1 MNLPTRV
8 SLRVGPDGP
17 TCSFTAL
24 LNYFIAPHKGDRVL
38 LQVPKYGQVGVIVT
52 EVFHFVPL
60 PDDESACLLITMP
73 IISEHYD
80 DMLSVL
86 DWFKAMYG
94 VDDIQ
99 ADNEPELYYK
109 FYRNLIHVLGLTKTP
124 QPVVDYDPV
133 AIKVF
138 AEACRAI
145 VLAELKP
152 SPAELPVALTGFNP
166 TIQHLHELVLSRRQE
181 EPDGAN
187 MLAIIKT
194 WEQLLNQKKLMLW
207 TATIEDCLKFAQV
220 VFARL
225 PSIPPDR
232 LPPTLRT
239 E

>member
-1 MNLPTRV
+1 MVLQA
-8 SLRVGPDGP
+8 GPSGP
-17 TCSFTAL
+17 ACSFTAL
-24 LNYFIAPHKGDRVL
+24 LNYSVSPHKGDRVL
-38 LQVPKYGQVGVIVT
+38 LQVPKYGQVGVV
-52 EVFHFVPL
+52 VADVYHFAPL
-60 PDDESACLLITMP
+60 PDEDPACLLMTTP
-73 IISEHYD
+73 IITEHYD

-86 DWFKAMYG
+86 DWFKAVYD
-94 VDDIQ
+94 VEDIQ
-99 ADNEPELYYK
+99 AQEEPESYYK

-138 AEACRAI
+138 AEACRAV

-152 SPAELPVALTGFNP
+152 SPAEVQIALAGFNP
-166 TIQHLHELVLSRRQE
+166 TIQHLHELVLSRRQK
-181 EPDGAN
+181 EPGGAN
-187 MLAIIKT
+187 MLAVVKT
-194 WEQLLNQKKLMLW
+194 WEQLLNQKKLMPW
-207 TATIEDCLKFAQV
+207 VATIEDCLKFAQI